1 MNIVLFAEE
10 ELDRPLSASDRR
22 TKHITSILGLGPGD
36 TFRAGV
42 VNGVSGTATVTDI
55 ALDGSLEF
63 AFEPGPAPAGAP
75 EPGAAAFPEPGAAAF
90 PEPAPAGAP
99 EPPGAG
105 GTGGN
110 VGLQPVRLL
119 LGHPRP
125 IVLKR
130 LLRDLSSLGVER
142 IVVAHTALGEK
153 SYFESNLWHDGTI
166 ESLLREGAEQAG
178 STRLPTVERAWT
190 ISRGIERIVDQWES
204 AERVVFDNGIEASR
218 PAGANEKTGGSR
230 RILAVGSERGWT
242 DGERAAFAEDG
253 FDGRY
258 LGERVLRT
266 ETAAIVAVALT
277 LRELG
282 RW

>member
-63 AFEPGPAPAGAP
+63 AFEPGPAPAGA
-75 EPGAAAFPEPGAAAF
+75 PEPGAAAF

>member
-63 AFEPGPAPAGAP
+63 AFEPGPAPA
-75 EPGAAAFPEPGAAAF
+75 
-90 PEPAPAGAP
+90 
-99 EPPGAG
+99 GAG